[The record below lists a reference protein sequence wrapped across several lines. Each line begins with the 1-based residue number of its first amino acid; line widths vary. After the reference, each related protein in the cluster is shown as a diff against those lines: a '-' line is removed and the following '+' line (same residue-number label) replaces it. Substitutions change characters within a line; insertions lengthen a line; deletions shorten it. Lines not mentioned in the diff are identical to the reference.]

1 MKTNTSDNNSPKIQM
16 LLTYAGAFPFVFF
29 AICILFDIRNLPLFG
44 NVIHSTTIY
53 GLIIASFMAG
63 AHWGQQLYLKSKPKL
78 LLQVSSNINAIV
90 LWIGYLNLYSKS
102 FIFILILSFYISVK
116 VDYLLYQNALIKRE
130 YFIFT
135 RIPATIIVI
144 VSLLITRIYI

>member
-116 VDYLLYQNALIKRE
+116 VDYLLYQNALINRE

>member
-102 FIFILILSFYISVK
+102 CIFILILSFYISVK

>member
-1 MKTNTSDNNSPKIQM
+1 MKTNTSDNTSPKTQM

-29 AICILFDIRNLPLFG
+29 AICILFDIRNLPVFG
-44 NVIHSTTIY
+44 NIIHSTTIY

-63 AHWGQQLYLKSKPKL
+63 AHWGQQLHLKNKPKL

-90 LWIGYLNLYSKS
+90 LWVSYLNLRPES
-102 FIFILILSFYISVK
+102 FIFILILSFYISLK
-116 VDYLLYQNALIKRE
+116 VDYLLYQNDLIKRE

-135 RIPATIIVI
+135 RIPITIIVI
-144 VSLLITRIYI
+144 ISLLITRIFI